1 MKTYDRQTGFR
12 MKKLLLLLFISANSI
27 SSFGQ
32 DNAFLIN
39 ARYDNTPFELV
50 VNDVERQVPVKIMYH
65 PQIVDSFFVTGNFN
79 NEPLQTVLNRIFSG
93 TDVYA
98 FINTSNQVILTQGY
112 KVKTDLPFNFFDRS
126 NMATEADNTEVIDY
140 LQLEEEKAERQSAME
155 NRIIEIGTKGRI
167 DPKEYTN
174 LAGYVRDGETG
185 EPLIGALIYIDD
197 PRIGVATDQYG
208 FYSLTIPKGKH
219 DLLLKCIGYKDT
231 RRQIVLYNQGKLDI
245 EMLEDVIPLKEV
257 VIESE
262 KDINIS
268 GMQMGLDKLDAQSM
282 KKVPPILGEVDVLKI
297 ALTLPGVQTVGEG
310 ANGINVRGGTAD
322 QNLMLLNDAPIFNP
336 THFFGFFSSFNPDI
350 IKSVELHKGGIPAE
364 YGGRI
369 SSVFAVQSKE
379 GNNRKFVGS
388 GGISPVTARLTFEG
402 PIIKDKLSYIVG
414 GRSTYSNWILK
425 QLPNNN
431 IKNSKASFYDFFG
444 KISYDIND
452 KNSIYAAGYFSN
464 DEFKFNADTTYKYSN
479 ESASLQWKHVF
490 SNKLYGVVSGLYS
503 SYDYHIFSENNEI
516 NAFDMKYSIQNYGG
530 KVDFSYFPNS
540 KHKIDFG
547 LSSLYYYLDP
557 SSLTPR
563 GSGSLINPIL
573 IEKEQGLESA
583 IYIGDKYDV
592 SQRLSLY
599 LGLRYSVFSYL
610 GPKTVNEYAEGA
622 PTEESTKVGERTFGN
637 NEVIQTYH
645 GPELRFSARYALDDE
660 NSLKLSYNRMR
671 QYIHM
676 LSNTTSIS
684 PTDIWKLS
692 DTHVEPQLG
701 DQVSLGYY
709 RNFKNN
715 TIEGSVEGY
724 YKNIENLLDFK
735 SGAQLILNDQIET
748 DIVGGMGQSYGVELL
763 LKKKTGKL
771 NGWISYTYSRALIKV
786 DNEFLTETINN
797 GEFYPASYDKPHSL
811 NILSNWK
818 FSRRFSVSGNL
829 AYSTGR
835 PITYPIAKYYYN
847 GTERLHYS
855 DRNKFRIPDYF
866 RFDISIN
873 LEGNHK
879 VQKLNHS
886 SWTFAIYNV
895 TGRDNPYSIYFV
907 SEDGEVKGYQLSV
920 FANAIPTITYNF
932 RF

>member
-1 MKTYDRQTGFR
+1 MKRFYLTVVLVLIFGC
-12 MKKLLLLLFISANSI
+12 LL
-27 SSFGQ
+27 FGQ
-32 DNAFLIN
+32 DNKFIIN
-39 ARYDNTPFELV
+39 ARYDNTPF
-50 VNDVERQVPVKIMYH
+50 PVFVKDIETQAPVTFMYH

-79 NEPLQTVLNRIFSG
+79 NVALKSVLSRIFEG
-93 TDVYA
+93 TQVYF
-98 FINTSNQVILTQGY
+98 FIDQFNHVILTQGY
-112 KVKTDLPFNFFDRS
+112 EVKEELPFTFFDRS
-126 NMATEADNTEVIDY
+126 DYTEETTVSSDVVDY
-140 LQLEEEKAERQSAME
+140 LKEEEEKAELQNTLE
-155 NRIIEIGTKGRI
+155 NKIYEIGTKGRI

-174 LAGYVRDGETG
+174 LAGYIRDVQTG
-185 EPLIGALIYIDD
+185 EPLIGALIYIEN

-208 FYSLTIPKGKH
+208 FYSLTIPKGRH
-219 DLLLKCIGYKDT
+219 ELILKCIGYKDT
-231 RRQIVLYNQGKLDI
+231 RRQIVLFNQGKLDI

-257 VIESE
+257 IIESE

-336 THFFGFFSSFNPDI
+336 AHFFGFFSSFNPDI

-369 SSVFAVQSKE
+369 SSVFAVQTKE

-425 QLPNNN
+425 QLPNPS
-431 IKNSKASFYDFFG
+431 IKNSKASFYDIFG

-452 KNSIYAAGYFSN
+452 KNSIYASGYLSN
-464 DEFKFNADTTYKYSN
+464 DEFKFNSDTTYSYSN
-479 ESASLQWKHVF
+479 ESLSLQWKHVF
-490 SNKLYGVVSGLYS
+490 SNKLYGVFSGLYS
-503 SYDYHIFSENNEI
+503 GYSYNIFSDKNEV
-516 NAFDMKYSIQNYGG
+516 NAFDMDYSVKNYGG
-530 KVDFSYFPNS
+530 KVDFSFFPNS

-547 LSSLYYYLDP
+547 ISSLYYDLEP
-557 SSLTPR
+557 GSMIPKGESSLIDPV
-563 GSGSLINPIL
+563 LLEN
-573 IEKEQGLESA
+573 EQGLETA
-583 IYIGDKYDV
+583 IYLGDKFDV
-592 SQRLSLY
+592 SQKLSLY
-599 LGLRYSVFSYL
+599 LGLRYSMFNYM
-610 GPKTVNEYAEGA
+610 GPKNVNEYAEGG
-622 PTEESTKVGERTFGN
+622 PIEEGTKTGERYYEK
-637 NEVIQTYH
+637 NEVIETYH
-645 GPELRFSARYALDDE
+645 GPELRFSARYALNEE
-660 NSLKLSYNRMR
+660 NALKLSYNRMR

-684 PTDIWKLS
+684 PTDIWKLT
-692 DTHVEPQLG
+692 DTQVKPQLG
-701 DQVSLGYY
+701 DQISLGYY
-709 RNFKNN
+709 RNFINN
-715 TIEGSVEGY
+715 TIEGSIEGY

-748 DIVGGMGQSYGVELL
+748 DIVGGLGKSYGVELM

-786 DNEFLTETINN
+786 DSEFLTERINN

-811 NILSNWK
+811 NVISNWK
-818 FSRRFSVSGNL
+818 FSRRLSTSINMS
-829 AYSTGR
+829 YSTGR
-835 PITYPIAKYYYN
+835 PITYPVAKYYYI

-855 DRNKFRIPDYF
+855 DRNQYRIPDYF
-866 RFDISIN
+866 RLDLSIN
-873 LEGNHK
+873 VEGNHK
-879 VQKLNHS
+879 VRKLNHS
-886 SWTFAIYNV
+886 SWTFAVYNI
-895 TGRDNPYSIYFV
+895 TGRDNAYSVYFV
-907 SEDGEVKGYQLSV
+907 SEEGKVKGYKLSI
-920 FANAIPTITYNF
+920 FAEAIPTITYNF